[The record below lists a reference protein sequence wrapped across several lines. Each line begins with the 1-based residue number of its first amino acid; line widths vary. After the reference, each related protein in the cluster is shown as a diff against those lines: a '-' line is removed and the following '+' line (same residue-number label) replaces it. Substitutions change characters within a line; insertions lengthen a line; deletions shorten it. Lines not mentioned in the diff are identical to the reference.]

1 MSNNSIFRNI
11 LNLHSYIF
19 NNKWKILFLVFGV
32 LIAYA
37 LGKKFGLKNENFDD
51 TKNSDTIKSEDNA
64 IEKKNTEE
72 FHSVDEQNQKD
83 DMINK
88 AIDRGVKNVKAQPII
103 TETNKKN
110 KLKKIDLKQYV
121 HKSLVPDI
129 DDYVN
134 KDDVARHYISKKL
147 LDKKYMLKENCK
159 PQDIDYSKY
168 ISRDD
173 LQNYY
178 ISKSILDKKYIK
190 KDDCDCYVDSA
201 AQSDTE
207 VSQDTY
213 SNDDEVIQKVEVR
226 HRKKIIEV
234 PEIVYKKVKVEVEEP
249 SLEVE
254 EPSLEVETPPI
265 IIKKS
270 PKRLPILKKKS
281 SIILKPSPKKK
292 KKSKCNSP
300 RLLKQQ
306 SILDKNKLDMN
317 DNFSKV
323 DDDYTYCNAKS
334 CVVNGFPNGL
344 SVSES

>member
-11 LNLHSYIF
+11 LNLHSYIN

-32 LIAYA
+32 LIAFA

-51 TKNSDTIKSEDNA
+51 TKNSDTMKSEDNT

-72 FHSVDEQNQKD
+72 FHSADEQNQKD

-207 VSQDTY
+207 VSQDT
-213 SNDDEVIQKVEVR
+213 SSKDSEVIQKVEVR

-234 PEIVYKKVKVEVEEP
+234 PEIVYKKVKV
-249 SLEVE
+249 EVE

-281 SIILKPSPKKK
+281 SIILKPSPK

-334 CVVNGFPNGL
+334 CVVNGFPNGI